1 VEDRDWR
8 AIAVSRLRIE
18 LAEFAARLDALKEP
32 NKAAT
37 AKTAAPTAPV
47 VEFAKQIVIAMR
59 SRLLD

>member
-1 VEDRDWR
+1 MEDRDWR
-8 AIAVSRLRIE
+8 AIAVSRLRNE

-37 AKTAAPTAPV
+37 AKTAAPTAPE

-59 SRLLD
+59 SHS